1 MLTFPR
7 VIGALVLLKA
17 VDVALRGP
25 GELPP
30 VAWAAALGLWL
41 AGGAALTIGRTGRT
55 PWAAVLVA
63 GLALAAD
70 VPLELRRQH
79 LVLLVGVA
87 LVGAVTTDDGE
98 RLLLWRLQLSALYAF
113 AAVAKL
119 NETFLSGSV
128 LAGALTGGPVPL
140 PRLPL
145 LVLVLLGVLLIAV
158 EVLLAAS
165 PWVLQRV
172 GLLVAVALHGTAL
185 LVIGGGPLVTL
196 RLVVFGGTAVAL
208 HAVAA
213 GTVPT
218 EVADPPG
225 APPVRPSATGRP

>member
-17 VDVALRGP
+17 VDVVLRGP
-25 GELPP
+25 AELPP
-30 VAWAAALGLWL
+30 AAWGAALALW
-41 AGGAALTIGRTGRT
+41 AGGGAALAAGRTSRAS
-55 PWAAVLVA
+55 WAAVLVA
-63 GLALAAD
+63 GLALSAD
-70 VPLELRRQH
+70 LPLELRRQH
-79 LVLLVGVA
+79 LVLLMGVA
-87 LVGAVTTDDGE
+87 LVGAVTFDAEE
-98 RLLLWRLQLSALYAF
+98 RLLLWRTQLSVLYAF

-145 LVLVLLGVLLIAV
+145 LALVLAGLLLIAV

-172 GLLVAVALHGTAL
+172 GLVVAAALHGTAL

-196 RLVVFGGTAVAL
+196 RLLVFGGTAVAL

-213 GTVPT
+213 GAV
-218 EVADPPG
+218 
-225 APPVRPSATGRP
+225 PVRPSATARP